1 MTAAMR
7 KRLILLGL
15 LAAAGV
21 LAPAARSARAQTPLQ
36 HSIYRQYIDPVH
48 RYHEGDITHSGRE
61 MARFMK
67 SLGAQVQ
74 DPPGHGSNSPFG
86 KLC

>member
-1 MTAAMR
+1 MTAALKVPGGGPITGAMH
-7 KRLILLGL
+7 KRLFQ
-15 LAAAGV
+15 V
-21 LAPAARSARAQTPLQ
+21 
-36 HSIYRQYIDPVH
+36 
-48 RYHEGDITHSGRE
+48 THSGRE

-74 DPPGHGSNSPFG
+74 DPPGLGSDAPFG